1 MAKAVSRYKNVSAF
15 TAKVLAAT
23 EKIPA
28 GNVTTYAAL
37 ARAVGAPRA
46 ARAVGN
52 ALNKNPFAPA
62 VPCHRVISS
71 SGELG
76 GYGLGPKVKLAIL
89 KNEGVTFD
97 EAGKINDFNLIIEY
111 LWLIGRWFFFG
122 C

>member
-1 MAKAVSRYKNVSAF
+1 MFWLIYSIILYMAKAVSRYKNVSAF

-76 GYGLGPKVKLAIL
+76 GYGLGSKVKLAIL

-97 EAGKINDFNLIIEY
+97 QVGKISDFNLIIQH
-111 LWLIGRWFFFG
+111 L
-122 C
+122 